1 MAGNMMLDSNHDIII
16 GRGVTRITGA
26 EMVAQLC
33 KCRLLTLLGEWKQD
47 ESLGLPWFDAI
58 FSKRVRP
65 SDIQAAVANILRN
78 TNHVRQVISIDIDA
92 NYRDRVLT
100 ISFVAISDFGD
111 ISEIAEWQQSSTA

>member
-16 GRGVTRITGA
+16 GRGTTRITGA
-26 EMVAQLC
+26 PMVAQLC

-78 TNHVRQVISIDIDA
+78 TNHVRQVISIDINAD
-92 NYRDRVLT
+92 YRERALS